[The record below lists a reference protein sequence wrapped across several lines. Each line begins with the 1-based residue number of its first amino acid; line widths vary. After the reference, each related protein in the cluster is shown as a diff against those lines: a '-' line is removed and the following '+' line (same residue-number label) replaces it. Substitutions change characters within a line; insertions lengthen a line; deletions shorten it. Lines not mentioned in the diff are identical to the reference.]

1 MGAFFQMV
9 VKAIPVIVA
18 AIGAVEKLSDK
29 KGKDKQDAAVAIV
42 GDLIPLIESTIPRE
56 IVDEGQVQD
65 AIRQV
70 IDAIVALQNVVRDV
84 ITKKRAA

>member
-1 MGAFFQMV
+1 
-9 VKAIPVIVA
+9 
-18 AIGAVEKLSDK
+18 LSDK

-65 AIRQV
+65 AIRKV

>member
-42 GDLIPLIESTIPRE
+42 GDLIPLIEATIPRE
-56 IVDEGQVQD
+56 IVDESQVQD
-65 AIRQV
+65 AIRKV

>member
-9 VKAIPVIVA
+9 VRAIPVIVA
-18 AIGAVEKLSDK
+18 AIGAVEKLSEK
-29 KGKDKQDAAVAIV
+29 KGKEKQDAAVAIV

-65 AIRQV
+65 AIRKV

-84 ITKKRAA
+84 ITKRKAG